1 MGCSKHSRC
10 LAVKFEHR
18 ETITQPDVFCMVF
31 ANDKVLN
38 GVILSG
44 GQLRTACI
52 ARILCHP
59 YIFTQKNRLIQPRS
73 SPPTHLMAFRISR
86 QKIGNMHMGLTEKL
100 GHCTWGVCTR
110 RAGKQEMARSQ
121 LYRSQILQVNMRW
134 RPLAEIYPMHSFAP
148 FSNLICFVKNC

>member
-59 YIFTQKNRLIQPRS
+59 YIFTQKNRLIHPRS

-100 GHCTWGVCTR
+100 VQCTWGICNNNNND
-110 RAGKQEMARSQ
+110 
-121 LYRSQILQVNMRW
+121 LY
-134 RPLAEIYPMHSFAP
+134 AESGQT
-148 FSNLICFVKNC
+148 